1 MIVVTG
7 MIIRVFGMVVVT
19 GTDPGIV

>member
-7 MIIRVFGMVVVT
+7 MIIRVFGTVVVT
-19 GTDPGIV
+19 STDPGIV